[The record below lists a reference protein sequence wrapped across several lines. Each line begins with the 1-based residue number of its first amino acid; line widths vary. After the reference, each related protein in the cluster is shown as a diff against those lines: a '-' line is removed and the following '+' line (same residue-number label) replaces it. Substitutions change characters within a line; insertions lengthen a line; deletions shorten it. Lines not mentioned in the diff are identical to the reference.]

1 MKSINLWSKE
11 MKVGFG
17 SPMAYVTFTTFLLI
31 TGYVFNGFS
40 LAIAKQSIA
49 YGTTNMP
56 IVDQL
61 FRPLSSHMAVIL
73 LFMIPA
79 ITMRLFAEERKTG
92 TIELLYTY
100 PVRDLDILLGKFL
113 GAMSILLVLLLPTL
127 LYAFMVKQITPIEWP
142 VIISQYVGLF
152 FLGTSYI
159 AVGLWASNLSDNQI
173 VAAILTLGSL
183 LGFWLVGWLTQ
194 TFPTALWAKV
204 LGQLSILGHFDSFS
218 KGVLN
223 TSDITFYLLFIAFF
237 LAATLNGLN
246 SRTWRGARE

>member
-1 MKSINLWSKE
+1 MKALNIWAKE

-17 SPMAYVTFTTFLLI
+17 SPMAYVILTTFLLI
-31 TGYVFNGFS
+31 TGYVFNGFALS
-40 LAIAKQSIA
+40 IAKQSIA
-49 YGTTNMP
+49 YGTTNLP

-61 FRPLSSHMAVIL
+61 FRPLTSHISVIL

-100 PVRDLDILLGKFL
+100 PIKDIEILIGKFL
-113 GAMSILLVLLLPTL
+113 GALSLLLILLIPTL
-127 LYAFMVKQITPIEWP
+127 LYPMIVKQIVPVEWS
-142 VIISQYVGLF
+142 VVLSQYVGLV
-152 FLGTSYI
+152 FLGTCYI
-159 AVGLWASNLSDNQI
+159 VVGLWASNLTDNQI
-173 VAAILTLGSL
+173 VAAVLTLGAL

-204 LGQLSILGHFDSFS
+204 LGQLSILAHFDSFS

-223 TSDITFYLLFIAFF
+223 TADITFFLFFIAFF

-246 SRTWRGARE
+246 SRMWRGAKE

>member
-1 MKSINLWSKE
+1 

-17 SPMAYVTFTTFLLI
+17 SPMAYVTSTTFLLI
-31 TGYVFNGFS
+31 TGYLFNALS
-40 LAIAKQSIA
+40 LMIAKQAIA
-49 YGTTNMP
+49 YGTTNLP

-61 FRPLSSHMAVIL
+61 FRPLTSHVAVIL

-100 PVRDLDILLGKFL
+100 PVSDIEILFGKFL
-113 GAMSILLVLLLPTL
+113 GALSLLFVLLLPTL
-127 LYAFMVKQITPIEWP
+127 LYPLMVKQITPVEWP
-142 VIISQYVGLF
+142 VILSQYVGLF
-152 FLGTSYI
+152 FLGTCYI
-159 AVGLWASNLSDNQI
+159 VVGLWASNLTDNQI
-173 VAAILTLGSL
+173 IAATLTLGSL
-183 LGFWLVGWLTQ
+183 LAFWLVGWMTQ
-194 TFPTALWAKV
+194 AFPTALWAKV
-204 LGQLSILGHFDSFS
+204 LGQLSILAHFDSFS

-223 TSDITFYLLFIAFF
+223 TTDITFFLLFIAFF